1 MPASPLGLIVLVS
14 GFETLSVSRLTR
26 CDSFLGR
33 MAWIN
38 CSVFFPILGL
48 NSYSRLIVGKG
59 ERVGCGQEVVR
70 PLHSFL

>member
-1 MPASPLGLIVLVS
+1 MGSD
-14 GFETLSVSRLTR
+14 ETLQRIFRVGGNWS
-26 CDSFLGR
+26 
-33 MAWIN
+33 
-38 CSVFFPILGL
+38 LGL